1 MRVSSCWLPVLATA
15 GFVPALAA
23 QVAIAPATLVPGQRD
38 RFAVRVATRADSP
51 IVAVRVEVPAALGIL
66 GVDAPPGWTARVV
79 APTDSS
85 PPAIEWQGGRL
96 ETAGF
101 REFAFFAQLGFDA
114 RRRALVF
121 PVETRSAD
129 GTVRRWRTGGDGPA
143 PTVQIRGATMVTAG
157 GAFAFAAA
165 AFGLAALALVL
176 ALHRRR

>member
-1 MRVSSCWLPVLATA
+1 MRLPSCWLPTA
-15 GFVPALAA
+15 AVVAFAPALAA
-23 QVAIAPATLVPGQRD
+23 QVTIAPATFVPGQRD
-38 RFAVRVATRADSP
+38 RLAVRVATRADSP

-85 PPAIEWQGGRL
+85 PPAIEWHGGRL
-96 ETAGF
+96 GHGEF
-101 REFAFFAQLGFDA
+101 REFAFLAQLGFDA
-114 RRRALVF
+114 RRRTLVF

-129 GTVRRWRTGGDGPA
+129 GTIRRWRTGGDGPA
-143 PTVQIRGATMVTAG
+143 PTVQIRGATVVTPG